1 MKSKLK
7 LKKISKQETAAYTWT
22 EYVIAHLVKAQLRPD
37 ESIIVMVPNQ
47 QVKQFIDKAISEL
60 CEQTYHAWQLKTK
73 ITTVH

>member
-1 MKSKLK
+1 MKSKQK
-7 LKKISKQETAAYTWT
+7 LKKTSDKHTAYTWT

-60 CEQTYHAWQLKTK
+60 CEQTYSAWQLQTK

>member
-7 LKKISKQETAAYTWT
+7 LKKTSNEEMAYSWT
-22 EYVIAHLVKAQLRPD
+22 EYVMAHLIKAQLRPD
-37 ESIIVMVPNQ
+37 TEITVLVPNE
-47 QVKQFIDKAISEL
+47 KIKTFIDNAISEL